1 MTIQQKLM
9 LTMDLS
15 FTSCSLP
22 PSGKLKPFLFLGGLT
37 IFSSFAGFA
46 YLKTAGFSLVRQHLA
61 ACLLSLLLVD
71 ELHQH
76 TLVLEHVTLG
86 FHVQVVVQMAID
98 FLCFTIA
105 FQQSPQHSH
114 ASNPHKLLAY
124 EHSQYPFAYQS
135 HCDGPYGE
143 LLCFHERAREWT
155 ASGFLM
161 IKPSLISFLMF
172 WRELA
177 LAISLISLGSSQTFL
192 LPHFITLAES
202 LF

>member
-46 YLKTAGFSLVRQHLA
+46 YLKTAGFSLVWQHLA

-76 TLVLEHVTLG
+76 TLVLEPITLG
-86 FHVQVVVQMAID
+86 LHVKVVVQMAID

-114 ASNPHKLLAY
+114 ASNPHKLLGHTSIRSTLSLTKATVTALTA
-124 EHSQYPFAYQS
+124 SFCVFTNASTWVDGLGFLDDQTILNQLSDVLAGIGVGNLVDFVRVKPNLPFAT
-135 HCDGPYGE
+135 
-143 LLCFHERAREWT
+143 FHNTR
-155 ASGFLM
+155 
-161 IKPSLISFLMF
+161 
-172 WRELA
+172 
-177 LAISLISLGSSQTFL
+177 
-192 LPHFITLAES
+192 
-202 LF
+202 